1 MLDRERMRR
10 TILTG
15 IGAAAIVVAALPAA
29 LPARG
34 AETGLPAAF
43 TAIRSGALWP
53 VEGGTRDAITS
64 TFGPR
69 IKASTDG
76 YDWHRGLDLHLAV
89 GTPIVAPVDGTL
101 FAVRT
106 YADGGLSVVLRHRF
120 PSPVL
125 FGGRLVE
132 DYFTY
137 YMHLHTVAA
146 DLVAADAAGE
156 TPAVPR
162 GRRIGTGGESGSTVS
177 PHLHWELR
185 VGTPYSLEWQL
196 ANPGSRWGATAFG
209 FDPHVHPMLLAVPA
223 AKHLMALR
231 VVTKPAASAD
241 GLVRLTTDD
250 DQPLPDRFVVRIV
263 RRADNAV
270 VATHTLDL
278 DERTGFDPRSTAA
291 LDTPDTSRPY
301 LAPVPF
307 GSASPY
313 VQQLVLPRA
322 WVGARTGSA
331 YRTTV
336 TVTDIWGRSVSLSW

>member
-1 MLDRERMRR
+1 MDRDRLRR
-10 TILTG
+10 TVLTG
-15 IGAAAIVVAALPAA
+15 IAASAIVLAALPAA
-29 LPARG
+29 VPARG
-34 AETGLPAAF
+34 AETGLTAAF
-43 TAIRSGALWP
+43 AAIRSGALWP

-69 IKASTDG
+69 IKASSDA

-106 YADGGLSVVLRHRF
+106 YTDGGLTVVLRHRF
-120 PSPVL
+120 PSPVS
-125 FGGRLVE
+125 FGGRLVD

-137 YMHLHTVAA
+137 YMHLDSVAA

-156 TPAVPR
+156 TPSVPR

-196 ANPGSRWGATAFG
+196 ANPGSRWGSAAFG

-223 AKHLMALR
+223 AKHLMTLR
-231 VVTKPAASAD
+231 VMTKPTTSVD
-241 GLVRLTTDD
+241 GLLRLTTDD
-250 DQPLPDRFVVRIV
+250 DQPLADRFVVRIT
-263 RRADNAV
+263 RRSDNAV
-270 VATHTLDL
+270 VAAHTLDL
-278 DERTGFDPRSTAA
+278 DERTGFDARSTAA
-291 LDTPDTSRPY
+291 LDTPDRTAPWLS
-301 LAPVPF
+301 PVPF
-307 GSASPY
+307 GSAAPY
-313 VQQLVLPRA
+313 IQQLVLPSS
-322 WVGARTGSA
+322 WIGARSGSA

-336 TVTDIWGRSVSLSW
+336 TVTDIWGRSVSASW